1 MQNPKA
7 DRDPTPGP
15 PKAQIIKNPCP
26 EWPPAKEPE
35 SLLAKILK
43 IISGPMEG

>member
-1 MQNPKA
+1 MPNQPKLPSLSA
-7 DRDPTPGP
+7 LP
-15 PKAQIIKNPCP
+15 IINTPCP

-43 IISGPMEG
+43 TISGPMEG